1 LTRCA
6 AEVTVAAVTDDQLR
20 PAFRLLN
27 PRELGAALPD
37 VTSPLRLPG
46 LTGHVDVWRD
56 PEGIPHARAGSVHDA
71 FFAQGFVHAQDRLWH
86 MEYDRRRAY
95 GRWAEL
101 VGEAGVPQDALARRL
116 GLARSARVD
125 YDTVGAD
132 ARAMLDAYAGGVNAF
147 LATTTTWPVE
157 LQLLGLRPEPWTP
170 ADSLA
175 VFKIRH
181 VEMGPWQTK
190 LWRARLA
197 RHLGP
202 RLAAYLCPGIS
213 PSPMLIIPPG
223 AEYRGPAWSP
233 VGALSEHDS
242 VLRALPSWVGGSNS
256 WVLAGS
262 RTASGRPLVAGDPHR
277 ALDTPNCY
285 YQNHLA
291 CPDFD
296 AIGLSFP
303 GVPGLSHFGHNRHVA
318 WCVTHAMAD
327 YQDVFVERFDPT
339 DPTRYEFRGEWR
351 HAEVRRETIRV
362 RGGRP
367 VEISVTVT
375 HHGPIVL
382 GDPAS
387 SSGVAVRYTATAKP
401 NPTFDALLPMLR
413 ARSADELEAAMQP
426 WVDPGN
432 NFLFADVHGVIGY
445 RTRGRVPVRNR
456 ANAWLPVPGWDGAH
470 EWTGMIPFEEMPALR
485 DPAAGWIATANSRI
499 VDESYPHYL
508 GLDYASDFR
517 TRRLVARLRD
527 LEGATVA
534 DMAAIHADRVSIPA
548 RALLEL
554 LDQIGPLD
562 AASRE
567 ALGLLRRWDGTMD
580 GDSAAAAV
588 YAAFR
593 ARLVREVLQPLLGP
607 LASDA
612 FGSAPSAAV
621 SHVARLRGRLADW
634 IREGDRTLLRGED
647 EWGSV
652 MARALAGAVAALRE
666 TLGPDPAAWAW
677 ERLHVA
683 RPRHPLS
690 GVFPEAAG
698 LLDPPAIPVG
708 GDGDTVQA
716 ADFVPAAGFELSLTS
731 VARYV
736 FDLGDWDRSAWIVPL
751 GASGH
756 PGSPHYADQ
765 SADWAA
771 VRLRP
776 MRYDWARVAA
786 EAETH
791 QRLEAAA
798 AR

>member
-1 LTRCA
+1 M
-6 AEVTVAAVTDDQLR
+6 TDDQTR
-20 PAFRLLN
+20 PASRHSN
-27 PRELGAALPD
+27 RRDLGAALPD
-37 VTSPLRLPG
+37 LTSSLRLPG
-46 LTGHVDVWRD
+46 LTGPVEIWRD
-56 PEGIPHARAGSVHDA
+56 AEGVPHARAGSVHDA

-86 MEYDRRRAY
+86 MEYDRRRAS

-101 VGEAGVPQDALARRL
+101 VGEIGVPQDALARRL
-116 GLARSARVD
+116 GLERSARID
-125 YDTVGAD
+125 YGISAPET
-132 ARAMLDAYAGGVNAF
+132 RAMLDAYAAGVNAF
-147 LATTTTWPVE
+147 IATTKTWPIE
-157 LQLLGLRPEPWTP
+157 FQLLDLRPEPWAP
-170 ADSLA
+170 SDSLA

-181 VEMGPWQTK
+181 VEMGPWQMK
-190 LWRARLA
+190 LWRARLI
-197 RHLGP
+197 RQLGP
-202 RLAAYLCPGIS
+202 RLASYLSPGTSQLPI
-213 PSPMLIIPPG
+213 LIIPPG
-223 AEYRGPAWSP
+223 AESRGPMSGP
-233 VGALSEHDS
+233 VGTLLEHAP
-242 VLRALPSWVGGSNS
+242 VLGSLPAWVGGSNN

-277 ALDTPNCY
+277 PLDTPNCY

-339 DPTRYEFRGEWR
+339 DPTRYEFRDEWR
-351 HAEVRRETIRV
+351 QAEVRRETIQV

-367 VEISVTVT
+367 VDLTVTVT

-382 GDPAS
+382 GDPAGGH
-387 SSGVAVRYTATAKP
+387 GVAVRYTATAEP

-413 ARSADELEAAMQP
+413 AASADELEAAMRP

-432 NFLFADVHGVIGY
+432 NLVFADVHGAIGY
-445 RTRGRVPVRNR
+445 RTRGRVPVRSR

-470 EWTGMIPFEEMPALR
+470 EWTGMIPFEEMPTLR
-485 DPAAGWIATANSRI
+485 DPAAGWIASANSRI
-499 VDESYPHYL
+499 VEDGYPHYL

-517 TRRLVARLRD
+517 TRRIVARLRD
-527 LEGATVA
+527 LHGATVA

-548 RALLEL
+548 RALMEL
-554 LDQIGPLD
+554 TDQVGSLD
-562 AASRE
+562 AGSRE
-567 ALGLLRRWDGTMD
+567 ALAILRRWDGTMD
-580 GDSAAAAV
+580 VGSPAATI
-588 YAAFR
+588 YATFR
-593 ARLVREVLQPLLGP
+593 ARLVREVLHPLLGP

-612 FGSAPSAAV
+612 FGSAPNAAV

-634 IREGDRTLLRGED
+634 IREGDRTLLGAND
-647 EWGSV
+647 DWGSV
-652 MARALAGAVAALRE
+652 MARALAGAVATLRE
-666 TLGPDPAAWAW
+666 TLGPDPASWAW
-677 ERLHVA
+677 GRLHQA

-690 GVFPEAAG
+690 GVFPDAAS
-698 LLDPPAIPVG
+698 LLDPPSISVG

-736 FDLGDWDRSAWIVPL
+736 FDLADWERSAWIVPL

-765 SADWAA
+765 SPDWAA

-776 MRYDWARVAA
+776 MRYDWTRVAA
-786 EAETH
+786 EAETY
-791 QRLEAAA
+791 QRLEPTAG
-798 AR
+798 R

>member
-1 LTRCA
+1 M
-6 AEVTVAAVTDDQLR
+6 TDDVAR
-20 PAFRLLN
+20 PASRPSTRRDLA
-27 PRELGAALPD
+27 AALPD
-37 VTSPLRLPG
+37 LTSSLRLRG
-46 LTGHVDVWRD
+46 LSGSVDVWRD
-56 PEGIPHARAGSVHDA
+56 PEGTPHARAGSVHDA

-86 MEYDRRRAY
+86 MEYDRRRAS

-116 GLARSARVD
+116 GLDRSARLD
-125 YDTVGAD
+125 YETA
-132 ARAMLDAYAGGVNAF
+132 APETRAMLDAYAAGVNAF
-147 LATTTTWPVE
+147 LTTTTTWPIE
-157 LQLLGLRPEPWTP
+157 LQLLDLRPEPWAP
-170 ADSLA
+170 SDSLA
-175 VFKIRH
+175 VFKVRH
-181 VEMGPWQTK
+181 VEMGPWQMK
-190 LWRARLA
+190 LWRARLV
-197 RHLGP
+197 RHLGS
-202 RLAAYLCPGIS
+202 RLASYLSPGIS

-223 AEYRGPAWSP
+223 VEYRGPASAVP
-233 VGALSEHDS
+233 GTLIEHDA
-242 VLRALPSWVGGSNS
+242 VLAGLPGWLGGSNN
-256 WVLAGS
+256 WVVAGS
-262 RTASGRPLVAGDPHR
+262 RTASGRPLLAGDPHR
-277 ALDTPNCY
+277 PLDTPNCY

-351 HAEVRRETIRV
+351 HAEVRRETIHV

-367 VEISVTVT
+367 VDLVVTVT
-375 HHGPIVL
+375 HHGPVVL

-387 SSGVAVRYTATAKP
+387 GHAVSLRYSATAEP

-413 ARSADELEAAMQP
+413 ASSADELEAAMRP

-432 NFLFADVHGVIGY
+432 NLVFADVHGAIGY
-445 RTRGRVPVRNR
+445 RTRGRLPVRAP

-470 EWTGMIPFEEMPALR
+470 EWTGTIPFAEMPTLR

-499 VDESYPHYL
+499 VDAAYPHYL

-527 LEGATVA
+527 IHGATVA
-534 DMAAIHADRVSIPA
+534 DMAAIHADRSSIPA
-548 RALLEL
+548 RALLDLASRIE
-554 LDQIGPLD
+554 PLD
-562 AASRE
+562 AGSRE
-567 ALGLLRRWDGTMD
+567 ALAMLRRWDGAMD
-580 GDSAAAAV
+580 ADSAPAAI

-593 ARLVREVLQPLLGP
+593 ARLVRDVLHPILGP

-612 FGSAPSAAV
+612 FASVPNAAV
-621 SHVARLRGRLADW
+621 SHVARLRGRVADW
-634 IREGDRTLLRGED
+634 ILEDDRTLLAKGD
-647 EWGSV
+647 DWGSV

-677 ERLHVA
+677 GRLHRA

-690 GVFPEAAG
+690 GAFPGVAS
-698 LLDPPAIPVG
+698 LLDPPPIPAG

-716 ADFVPAAGFELSLTS
+716 ADFVPAAGFELTLTS
-731 VARYV
+731 VARYA
-736 FDLGDWDRSAWIVPL
+736 FDLGDLERSAWIVPL

-756 PGSPHYADQ
+756 PESPHYADQ

-776 MRYDWARVAA
+776 MRYGWTRIAA
-786 EAETH
+786 EAESH
-791 QRLEAAA
+791 QRLEPAGG
-798 AR
+798 R